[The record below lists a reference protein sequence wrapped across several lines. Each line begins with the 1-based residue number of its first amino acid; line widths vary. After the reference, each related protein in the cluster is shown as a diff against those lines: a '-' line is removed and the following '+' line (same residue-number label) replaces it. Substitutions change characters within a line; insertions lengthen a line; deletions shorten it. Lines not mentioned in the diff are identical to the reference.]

1 MLIEE
6 EEEAPA
12 KNEFV
17 KVALLSDP
25 SDANSEKNYINFRY
39 FRQGRPEKWLKAQED
54 LEKIFE
60 GQNVTS
66 PAGKFRLVR
75 EFLKGDAL
83 RVFDLKAR
91 STLDAS
97 GNILVSEDALNGSMM
112 AVTQHIFPR
121 NALARQKRWM
131 RRWMKKPREMSA
143 RQFAA
148 RVMEIVSKFPK
159 YPGYRPEHAVPEDE
173 VADMV
178 VTGCPFSWE
187 GDDSPGF

>member
-1 MLIEE
+1 LLIEE

-66 PAGKFRLVR
+66 PAGKFRFVR
-75 EFLKGDAL
+75 EFLKGDA
-83 RVFDLKAR
+83 R
-91 STLDAS
+91 
-97 GNILVSEDALNGSMM
+97 
-112 AVTQHIFPR
+112 
-121 NALARQKRWM
+121 
-131 RRWMKKPREMSA
+131 
-143 RQFAA
+143 
-148 RVMEIVSKFPK
+148 
-159 YPGYRPEHAVPEDE
+159 
-173 VADMV
+173 
-178 VTGCPFSWE
+178 
-187 GDDSPGF
+187 